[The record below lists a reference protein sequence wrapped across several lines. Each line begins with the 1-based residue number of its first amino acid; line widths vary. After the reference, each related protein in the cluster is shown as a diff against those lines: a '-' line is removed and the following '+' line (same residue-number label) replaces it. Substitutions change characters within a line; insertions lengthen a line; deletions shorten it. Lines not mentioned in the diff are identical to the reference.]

1 MDSNNNADFHDQF
14 FEVGPHV
21 ADVELPSH
29 QGLECEVDNDSLTKL
44 DKWTFAVLWA
54 LAVVTVAVLVAGF
67 VIYVV

>member
-1 MDSNNNADFHDQF
+1 MGSYNNTDFHDQF
-14 FEVGPHV
+14 HEVDPHV

-29 QGLECEVDNDSLTKL
+29 QGLECETHNDSLTKL

-54 LAVVTVAVLVAGF
+54 SAVVTVAVLVAGF

>member
-1 MDSNNNADFHDQF
+1 MGSNNNADFHDQF
-14 FEVGPHV
+14 YEVEPHV

-54 LAVVTVAVLVAGF
+54 SAVVTVAVLVAGF

>member
-1 MDSNNNADFHDQF
+1 MGSNNNTDFNDQF
-14 FEVGPHV
+14 YEVDPRV

-29 QGLECEVDNDSLTKL
+29 QGLECEVRNDSLTKL

-54 LAVVTVAVLVAGF
+54 SAVVTVAVLVAGF